1 MRITDLL
8 DVEGIILNASVSDK
22 EEAINMLASGPNY
35 FGVLTDPS
43 HARADIL
50 ARERQ
55 GTTALPGG
63 IAIPHAKSR
72 SVSAL
77 GITVMTVPNGVDFG
91 AADGEKSRL
100 IFLLVGPESD
110 PSGYLDMLSTLIRTL
125 KNHPGLSDQLV
136 AAKSSTEFLTL
147 FRSAEEN

>member
-1 MRITDLL
+1 
-8 DVEGIILNASVSDK
+8 
-22 EEAINMLASGPNY
+22 
-35 FGVLTDPS
+35 
-43 HARADIL
+43 
-50 ARERQ
+50 
-55 GTTALPGG
+55 
-63 IAIPHAKSR
+63 
-72 SVSAL
+72 
-77 GITVMTVPNGVDFG
+77 MTVPNGVDFG